1 MWNSIS
7 TENQF
12 CATRPRKY
20 NDPPE
25 CCSFQ
30 AKPAVSSEKSPW
42 CCHVK
47 LSHSH
52 TSSHTWSQRAQLFP
66 LATTPNQTQL
76 HQVPCDYAVTKL
88 KQLEEFSPKGLSS
101 PAAAH
106 NGRCNTP
113 WWRVFPS
120 DWRLIHPLS
129 WITEDE
135 SSVKQRE
142 RPTGLKPASSPQ
154 RQPLSWR
161 GGIVAQTIISC
172 TCIWHRSVLG
182 IFYLEDHHCPLLSS
196 FNNSTPF
203 LLHEWQLGVKVKSE
217 EKQ

>member
-12 CATRPRKY
+12 CATKPRKY
-20 NDPPE
+20 SDPPE

-30 AKPAVSSEKSPW
+30 AKPAVSSERSPW

-52 TSSHTWSQRAQLFP
+52 SSSHTWSQRAQLFP
-66 LATTPNQTQL
+66 LSTAPNQTQL

-101 PAAAH
+101 PAATH
-106 NGRCNTP
+106 NGRCNTT

-120 DWRLIHPLS
+120 DWRLIHPQLDHRGWS
-129 WITEDE
+129 LCQTTGETHRAE
-135 SSVKQRE
+135 TSLLPTKATPELKSQYHSPEKRNLHVHMAQKRSGYLLFR
-142 RPTGLKPASSPQ
+142 RP
-154 RQPLSWR
+154 PLSL
-161 GGIVAQTIISC
+161 A
-172 TCIWHRSVLG
+172 
-182 IFYLEDHHCPLLSS
+182 ELL
-196 FNNSTPF
+196 
-203 LLHEWQLGVKVKSE
+203 
-217 EKQ
+217 